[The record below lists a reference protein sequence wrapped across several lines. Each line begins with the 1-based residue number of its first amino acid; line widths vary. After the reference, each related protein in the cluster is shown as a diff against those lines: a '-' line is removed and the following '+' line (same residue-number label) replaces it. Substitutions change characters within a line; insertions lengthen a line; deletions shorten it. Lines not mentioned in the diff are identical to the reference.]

1 MQGVKP
7 MKLAAKYR
15 LDKAKVTQMIT
26 DFKMILK
33 KTLISPLGEVDGWS
47 KAKVPIVDNIDLIT
61 TLQRYLMTNG
71 MHNITLSVLKKY
83 VKDNLPSTL
92 KRVPDKK
99 IIS

>member
-33 KTLISPLGEVDGWS
+33 KTLISPLGEVDG
-47 KAKVPIVDNIDLIT
+47 
-61 TLQRYLMTNG
+61 
-71 MHNITLSVLKKY
+71 
-83 VKDNLPSTL
+83 
-92 KRVPDKK
+92 
-99 IIS
+99 